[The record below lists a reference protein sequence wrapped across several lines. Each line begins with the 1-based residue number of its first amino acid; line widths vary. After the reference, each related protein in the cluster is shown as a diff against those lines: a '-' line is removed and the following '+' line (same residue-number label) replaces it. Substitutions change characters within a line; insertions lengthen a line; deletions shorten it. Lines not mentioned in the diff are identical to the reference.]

1 LKMGKVKDKILK
13 EAKES
18 EKKIQKETSAKIKKI
33 QDEVKKEANNIEE
46 KGKERAKEEEKAEKE
61 RILSRIRMD
70 LSNRKLVRKN
80 KIMEDLKG
88 KVTEELKNLKWDEYK
103 ALVSRLILSA
113 SEDGDEDIIPGIL
126 YSDKVKELIEELNKE
141 EKHDFKIS
149 EKKADFE
156 VGVIVSKGKRSVNSR
171 LSVLL
176 EETFEEMQEEI
187 VGTLFGSE

>member
-13 EAKES
+13 EAGGSKKDIEKEALVQIDKII
-18 EKKIQKETSAKIKKI
+18 EKA
-33 QDEVKKEANNIEE
+33 KKEAVNIEK
-46 KGKERAKEEEKAEKE
+46 KGKERAEEEKKTAME

-70 LSNRKLVRKN
+70 LSNQKLAKKN
-80 KIMEDLKG
+80 EIMNGLKT
-88 KVTEELKNLKWDEYK
+88 KVAAEMKNLKWEEYS
-103 ALVSRLILSA
+103 ALVKELILLA
-113 SEDGDEDIIPGIL
+113 SEDGDEEITPGTL
-126 YSDKVKELIEELNKE
+126 HNDKVKELIEELNRD
-141 EKHDFKIS
+141 EKHNFKIS

>member
-1 LKMGKVKDKILK
+1 MGKVKDKILK
-13 EAKES
+13 EAGGSKKDIEKEALVQIDKII
-18 EKKIQKETSAKIKKI
+18 EKA
-33 QDEVKKEANNIEE
+33 KKEAVNIEK
-46 KGKERAKEEEKAEKE
+46 KGKERAEEEKKTAME

-70 LSNRKLVRKN
+70 LSNQKLAKKN
-80 KIMEDLKG
+80 EIMNGLKT
-88 KVTEELKNLKWDEYK
+88 KVAAEMKNLKWEEYS
-103 ALVSRLILSA
+103 ALVKELILLA
-113 SEDGDEDIIPGIL
+113 SEDGDEEITPGTL
-126 YSDKVKELIEELNKE
+126 HNDKVKELIEELNRD
-141 EKHDFKIS
+141 EKHNFKIS